1 MNYYD
6 IIPKV
11 SILCLTYNHER
22 FIVQTLESFIAQK
35 TDFNFEVL
43 INDDASTDGTA
54 EIIREFQKKYP
65 NIVKPIFQKEN
76 QYSKGVQRVLAKFL
90 LPRAKG
96 EYIAICDGDDFFTD
110 EKKIQLQV
118 DFMEKNPECSLCFHP
133 VKVFFENNEEKDYI
147 FPERENPNEFTTKD
161 LLKENFIQTNSVMY
175 RRQEYNNLPAT
186 NFIPGDWY
194 LHLYHAK
201 LGEIGFIDKVMSV
214 YRRHF
219 GGVWWDAYNN
229 PDEMLLKYGILNLVM
244 YFELLKLYCNK
255 PDYEEI
261 ILHHINN
268 LIQRFVEMDEQNG
281 TKFIEEAFSEF
292 PSDGSDYLIKCF
304 LTRVTIPAFHQTR
317 RLQYQL
323 GQAESRLAQAESR
336 LIEVEDNLNRTAHR
350 LAAKLNHVLDS
361 HPRLEANVKRAVNAW
376 SYLPAGESA
385 PGLEESLTVLARRLA
400 GGVKALSAQ
409 VHRRAQLRMV
419 RTTPSSSPGKGKT

>member
-1 MNYYD
+1 MNTK
-6 IIPKV
+6 PKV

-22 FIVQTLESFIAQK
+22 FIAQALESFLGQK
-35 TDFNFEVL
+35 TKNNFEVL

-65 NIVKPIFQKEN
+65 DIVKPIFQKEN
-76 QYSKGVQRVLAKFL
+76 QYSKGVQRMLTKFL

-96 EYIAICDGDDFFTD
+96 EYIAICEGDDFFTD
-110 EKKIQLQV
+110 ELKIQLQV

-133 VKVFFENNEEKDYI
+133 VKVFFENNEVKDCI
-147 FPERENPNEFTTKD
+147 FPKRENPQKLTTKD
-161 LLKENFIQTNSVMY
+161 LLKDNFIPTSSVMY
-175 RRQEYNNLPAT
+175 RSQEYKNLPTT

-201 LGEIGFIDKVMSV
+201 LGRIGFIDKVMSV
-214 YRRHF
+214 YRRHS
-219 GGVWWDAYNN
+219 GGIWWDAYNN
-229 PDEMLLKYGILNLVM
+229 YEKLFKKYGFLNLVM
-244 YFELLKLYCNK
+244 YFELLKLYGEK

-261 ILHHINN
+261 ILYHINY
-268 LIQRFVEMDEQNG
+268 LIQRFVEMDEING
-281 TKFIEEAFSEF
+281 TKLIEEALSEC

-304 LTRVTIPAFHQTR
+304 LTRVTIPAIHQTR

-323 GQAESRLAQAESR
+323 GQAESR

-361 HPRLEANVKRAVNAW
+361 HPRLEANAKRTVNAW
-376 SYLPAGESA
+376 SYLRQGRVRR
-385 PGLEESLTVLARRLA
+385 GLEESLAVLARGLA

-409 VHRRAQLRMV
+409 VHRLAQLRMV
-419 RTTPSSSPGKGKT
+419 RTPPSSSPGKGKT